1 MKQSDAESHNQVFHS
16 GSSHLDASLASN
28 GQVKVDDSLKRRDDV
43 RSNDRGHGMKQS
55 DANSHN
61 QVVHSGVP
69 HVDASLTSN
78 EQVKESARDQAK
90 LVASLTLEVTPLASS
105 FISQIVTVIILPAV
119 ILLLAIWLQQG
130 PEPIELPPGTA
141 SPSNRVLMLSEYA
154 IGMYKLQ
161 AEFPSQ
167 SDRLWRIITSAT
179 VRIIQEDEPVHPAV
193 ILLVSDQGS
202 SLLATCLAQRYAELV
217 TKVFSAP
224 AYSTFNCQTDTA
236 NKQPDEV
243 KRELDNKFT
252 SAFEA
257 RSRSGVVL
265 HIENLPGKAAMIF
278 YRFCDNDN
286 APFKDVSI
294 VLTLTL
300 ESAELHSEK
309 DSVAFSELRR
319 VWESGINRDKMEPLF
334 SRIGNSI
341 AFVRPETQEVLQ
353 KVSSPLVE
361 SNRDQS

>member
-1 MKQSDAESHNQVFHS
+1 VSQVQ
-16 GSSHLDASLASN
+16 GD
-28 GQVKVDDSLKRRDDV
+28 
-43 RSNDRGHGMKQS
+43 
-55 DANSHN
+55 
-61 QVVHSGVP
+61 
-69 HVDASLTSN
+69 N
-78 EQVKESARDQAK
+78 E
-90 LVASLTLEVTPLASS
+90 TEVNEE
-105 FISQIVTVIILPAV
+105 IQ
-119 ILLLAIWLQQG
+119 
-130 PEPIELPPGTA
+130 PGTHRGTL
-141 SPSNRVLMLSEYA
+141 NDLGINNSE
-154 IGMYKLQ
+154 IDGTQIDNLNQGIIQKLPKVPFTPVDEFDKGMDELRAQ
-161 AEFPSQ
+161 FPSQ
-167 SDRLWRIITSAT
+167 TDRLWRVITSAT
-179 VRIIQEDEPVHPAV
+179 LPIIKEVEPVHPAV
-193 ILLVSDQGS
+193 ILLVADQGS
-202 SLLATCLAQRYAELV
+202 SSLATCLAQRYAELV

-224 AYSTFNCQTDTA
+224 AYSTFNCQRDTA

-319 VWESGINRDKMEPLF
+319 VWESGINHDKIEPLF

-341 AFVRPETQEVLQ
+341 AFVKPETGEALQ
-353 KVSSPLVE
+353 KLSCPLL
-361 SNRDQS
+361 

>member
-1 MKQSDAESHNQVFHS
+1 MAKSHN
-16 GSSHLDASLASN
+16 
-28 GQVKVDDSLKRRDDV
+28 KVNDSLEPRDDV
-43 RSNDRGHGMKQS
+43 RSNDGGHGMNQS
-55 DANSHN
+55 DADSHN
-61 QVVHSGVP
+61 QVLHS
-69 HVDASLTSN
+69 DFSRLDTSLTSN
-78 EQVKESARDQAK
+78 KHVRVRAGDHANPR
-90 LVASLTLEVTPLASS
+90 ASPTQEVTRLASG
-105 FISQIVTVIILPAV
+105 FVPGIVIGIIIGV
-119 ILLLAIWLQQG
+119 ILARWPQQG
-130 PEPIELPPGTA
+130 PKPIELLPGTV
-141 SPSNRVLMLSEYA
+141 PPNNRVLMLSEFTK
-154 IGMYKLQ
+154 GMNKLQ

-167 SDRLWRIITSAT
+167 TDRLWKIITSAT
-179 VRIIQEDEPVHPAV
+179 LPIIQEDEPVHPAV
-193 ILLVSDQGS
+193 ILLVADQGS

-224 AYSTFNCQTDTA
+224 AYSTFNCQRDTA

-257 RSRSGVVL
+257 RSKSGVVL

-341 AFVRPETQEVLQ
+341 AFVKPETREALQ
-353 KVSSPLVE
+353 KASCPLL
-361 SNRDQS
+361 